1 MIRPTQPEPQAAAR
15 RNNRDAYTLMEMLIV
30 LAVMASAI
38 GLSWP
43 AVRNSLAKSRL
54 RHAARQV
61 QKELNKLRSQAMSS
75 GKFQMLRYQEQ
86 GNLFQVTTV
95 HLPPRWKALEPQP
108 DARRS
113 PARPPARAAA
123 HRSLKLAD
131 GIQFQPARPG
141 KRPGLETDLTSEATT
156 QPIATIDHSSDRNP
170 SAEATQRWSRPI
182 VCYPDGRTSDAHIV
196 LAGQHGFVMEVTLR
210 GLTGIVTAHGPKRE
224 RQPSSEP
231 LYQPA
236 NAGPRTDSGV
246 TSRRTGT
253 GNGSASL

>member
-1 MIRPTQPEPQAAAR
+1 MIRSTQPEPHAAAR

-30 LAVMASAI
+30 LAVMAGTI

-61 QKELNKLRSQAMSS
+61 QTELNKLRSQAIRS
-75 GKFQMLRYQEQ
+75 GKVQMLRYHEQ
-86 GNLFQVTTV
+86 GILFQVTTA
-95 HLPPRWKALEPQP
+95 HRPSRWNAPEPQP

-113 PARPPARAAA
+113 PTRPPARTAA
-123 HRSLKLAD
+123 HRSVKLPD
-131 GIQFQPARPG
+131 GIRFQPARPG
-141 KRPGLETDLTSEATT
+141 KRPGLETDLTTEATA
-156 QPIATIDHSSDRNP
+156 QPIATIDHSSDRIP
-170 SAEATQRWSRPI
+170 RAEATPRWSRPI

-210 GLTGIVTAHGPKRE
+210 GLTGLVTAHGPTRE

-231 LYQPA
+231 LNQPA
-236 NAGPRTDSGV
+236 NPGPHTDFGV
-246 TSRRTGT
+246 TSRRAGT